1 MVSTGSRLQ
10 ALRNRLFIPLSYYDR
25 ERSVGTPGTIHAS
38 LLGFGHLPASPIRG
52 TAGGNVSP
60 ILLRPVREQQ
70 EHDHVIRLLQTRLRR
85 RFQIA
90 VNLGEEANQC
100 TLGARK
106 LYPDLM
112 LMTDGRAKVLRKIVE
127 VETNESINHLEAM
140 AEWLP
145 YGRVRAIFHL
155 YVPSGC
161 SEKTQQ
167 LCKEK
172 KIQVDEIWSYHA
184 VGDNMRFTLA
194 YRAPENP
201 GKLARIEQARKT
213 ALAKQRA
220 KPKVKAKS
228 AESKKAVKLKKKRK
242 ASQGKRSTGALKK

>member
-1 MVSTGSRLQ
+1 M
-10 ALRNRLFIPLSYYDR
+10 
-25 ERSVGTPGTIHAS
+25 
-38 LLGFGHLPASPIRG
+38 
-52 TAGGNVSP
+52 
-60 ILLRPVREQQ
+60 REQL
-70 EHDHVIRLLQTRLRR
+70 EHDHVIRLLRTRLRR
-85 RFQIA
+85 RFQIT
-90 VNLGEEANQC
+90 VNLGEEVNPL
-100 TLGARK
+100 TLGARR

-112 LMTDGRAKVLRKIVE
+112 LITNDRANVLQTIVE

-145 YGRVRAIFHL
+145 YGRVRATFHL

-161 SEKTQQ
+161 SEKTLQ

-194 YRAPENP
+194 YRAPENAA
-201 GKLARIEQARKT
+201 KLARMEQARKV

-220 KPKVKAKS
+220 KPKVKAKP
-228 AESKKAVKLKKKRK
+228 AESKKTLKSKKKVK
-242 ASQGKRSTGALKK
+242 SSQGKRSTGALKK

>member
-1 MVSTGSRLQ
+1 MVSTDSRLQ
-10 ALRNRLFIPLSYYDR
+10 ALRNRLFIALSYYDR
-25 ERSVGTPGTIHAS
+25 ERNVGTTRTIHAS
-38 LLGFGHLPASPIRG
+38 LPWFGRLPASPTIG

-60 ILLRPVREQQ
+60 ILLRPVREQL
-70 EHDHVIRLLQTRLRR
+70 EHDHVIRLLRTRLRR
-85 RFQIA
+85 RFQIS
-90 VNLGEEANQC
+90 VNLGEEVNPL
-100 TLGARK
+100 TLGARR

-112 LMTDGRAKVLRKIVE
+112 LITNDRANVLQTIVE

-194 YRAPENP
+194 YRAPENTA
-201 GKLARIEQARKT
+201 KLKRIEQARKT

-220 KPKVKAKS
+220 KPKAKAKKT
-228 AESKKAVKLKKKRK
+228 AKVKKKAKP
-242 ASQGKRSTGALKK
+242 SQGRRSTGARKK

>member
-1 MVSTGSRLQ
+1 M
-10 ALRNRLFIPLSYYDR
+10 
-25 ERSVGTPGTIHAS
+25 
-38 LLGFGHLPASPIRG
+38 
-52 TAGGNVSP
+52 SP

-85 RFQIA
+85 RFQIV
-90 VNLGEEANQC
+90 VNLGDEVTAL

-112 LMTDGRAKVLRKIVE
+112 LTSTDRANLLHTIVE

-194 YRAPENP
+194 YRAPQNS

-228 AESKKAVKLKKKRK
+228 ANSKKAVKLKKKRE

>member
-1 MVSTGSRLQ
+1 
-10 ALRNRLFIPLSYYDR
+10 
-25 ERSVGTPGTIHAS
+25 
-38 LLGFGHLPASPIRG
+38 
-52 TAGGNVSP
+52 
-60 ILLRPVREQQ
+60 
-70 EHDHVIRLLQTRLRR
+70 
-85 RFQIA
+85 
-90 VNLGEEANQC
+90 VNLGEEVNPL
-100 TLGARK
+100 TLGARR

-112 LMTDGRAKVLRKIVE
+112 LITNDRANVLQTIVE

-194 YRAPENP
+194 YRAPENTA
-201 GKLARIEQARKT
+201 KLKRIEQARKT

-220 KPKVKAKS
+220 KPKAKAKKT
-228 AESKKAVKLKKKRK
+228 AKVKKKAKP
-242 ASQGKRSTGALKK
+242 SQGRTSTGALKK

>member
-1 MVSTGSRLQ
+1 M
-10 ALRNRLFIPLSYYDR
+10 
-25 ERSVGTPGTIHAS
+25 
-38 LLGFGHLPASPIRG
+38 
-52 TAGGNVSP
+52 SP

-70 EHDHVIRLLQTRLRR
+70 EHDQVIRLLRTRLRR
-85 RFQIA
+85 RSQIA
-90 VNLGEEANQC
+90 VNLGDEVTPLA
-100 TLGARK
+100 LGARK

-112 LMTDGRAKVLRKIVE
+112 LISNDRANLLHTIVE

-140 AEWLP
+140 AEWVP
-145 YGRVRAIFHL
+145 YGRVRAMFHL

-194 YRAPENP
+194 YRAPENAR
-201 GKLARIEQARKT
+201 KLARIEQARKT
-213 ALAKQRA
+213 ALSKQRA

-228 AESKKAVKLKKKRK
+228 AKTKKTVKVKKKSK
-242 ASQGKRSTGALKK
+242 VSQGKRSVGAMKK

>member
-1 MVSTGSRLQ
+1 VVSTGLRLQ
-10 ALRNRLFIPLSYYDR
+10 ALRNRVFIPLSYYDR
-25 ERSVGTPGTIHAS
+25 ERNVGTPGTIHAS
-38 LLGFGHLPASPIRG
+38 LLRFGRLPACPTRG
-52 TAGGNVSP
+52 IAGGNVSP
-60 ILLRPVREQQ
+60 ILLRPVREQL
-70 EHDHVIRLLQTRLRR
+70 EHDHVIRLLRTRLRR
-85 RFQIA
+85 RSQIA
-90 VNLGEEANQC
+90 VNLGDEVTAL

-112 LMTDGRAKVLRKIVE
+112 LTSTDRANLLHTIVE

-140 AEWLP
+140 AEWVP
-145 YGRVRAIFHL
+145 YGRVRAMFHL

-172 KIQVDEIWSYHA
+172 KIQVDEIWSFHA

-194 YRAPENP
+194 YRAPEDP
-201 GKLARIEQARKT
+201 RKLARIEQARKT

-220 KPKVKAKS
+220 KPKVKTKS
-228 AESKKAVKLKKKRK
+228 AKAKKAVKLKEKSKV
-242 ASQGKRSTGALKK
+242 SQGKRSVGAMKK

>member
-1 MVSTGSRLQ
+1 M
-10 ALRNRLFIPLSYYDR
+10 
-25 ERSVGTPGTIHAS
+25 
-38 LLGFGHLPASPIRG
+38 
-52 TAGGNVSP
+52 AGGNVSP

-70 EHDHVIRLLQTRLRR
+70 EHDHIIRLLHTRLRR
-85 RFQIA
+85 RFRIA
-90 VNLGEEANQC
+90 VNLGEEVTQC

-112 LMTDGRAKVLRKIVE
+112 LSTGGRGASVLQTIVE

-145 YGRVRAIFHL
+145 YGKVRAMFHL

-167 LCKEK
+167 LCKAK
-172 KIQVDEIWSYHA
+172 NIKVDEIWSYHA

-194 YRAPENP
+194 YRAPENK

-228 AESKKAVKLKKKRK
+228 KKAVKLKKKSK
-242 ASQGKRSTGALKK
+242 TSPVKRPTGALKK

>member
-1 MVSTGSRLQ
+1 
-10 ALRNRLFIPLSYYDR
+10 
-25 ERSVGTPGTIHAS
+25 
-38 LLGFGHLPASPIRG
+38 
-52 TAGGNVSP
+52 
-60 ILLRPVREQQ
+60 LRPVREQL

-85 RFQIA
+85 RSQIA
-90 VNLGEEANQC
+90 VNLGDEVTTL

-112 LMTDGRAKVLRKIVE
+112 LTSNDRVNLLHTIVE

-140 AEWLP
+140 AEWVP
-145 YGRVRAIFHL
+145 YGRVRAMFHL

-194 YRAPENP
+194 YRAPENAR
-201 GKLARIEQARKT
+201 KLARIEQARKT
-213 ALAKQRA
+213 ALSKQRA

-228 AESKKAVKLKKKRK
+228 AKTKKTVKVKKKSK
-242 ASQGKRSTGALKK
+242 VSQGKRSVGAMKK

>member
-1 MVSTGSRLQ
+1 M
-10 ALRNRLFIPLSYYDR
+10 
-25 ERSVGTPGTIHAS
+25 
-38 LLGFGHLPASPIRG
+38 
-52 TAGGNVSP
+52 SP
-60 ILLRPVREQQ
+60 ILLRPVREQL
-70 EHDHVIRLLQTRLRR
+70 EHDHVIRLLRTRLRR
-85 RFQIA
+85 RFQIS
-90 VNLGEEANQC
+90 VNLGEEVNPL
-100 TLGARK
+100 TLGARR

-112 LMTDGRAKVLRKIVE
+112 LITNDRANVLQTIVE

-145 YGRVRAIFHL
+145 YGRLRAIFHL

-194 YRAPENP
+194 YRAPENTA
-201 GKLARIEQARKT
+201 KLKRIEQARKT

-220 KPKVKAKS
+220 KPKVKTGKAKKT
-228 AESKKAVKLKKKRK
+228 AKVKKKTK
-242 ASQGKRSTGALKK
+242 PSQGRRATGALKK

>member
-1 MVSTGSRLQ
+1 M
-10 ALRNRLFIPLSYYDR
+10 
-25 ERSVGTPGTIHAS
+25 
-38 LLGFGHLPASPIRG
+38 
-52 TAGGNVSP
+52 SP
-60 ILLRPVREQQ
+60 ILLRPVREQL
-70 EHDHVIRLLQTRLRR
+70 EHDHVIRLLRTRLRR
-85 RFQIA
+85 RFQIT
-90 VNLGEEANQC
+90 VNLGEEVNPL
-100 TLGARK
+100 TLGARR

-112 LMTDGRAKVLRKIVE
+112 LITNDRANVLQTIVE

-194 YRAPENP
+194 YRAPENTA
-201 GKLARIEQARKT
+201 KLKRIEQARKT

-220 KPKVKAKS
+220 KPKAKAKKTGKVK
-228 AESKKAVKLKKKRK
+228 KKAKP
-242 ASQGKRSTGALKK
+242 SQGRRSTGALKK